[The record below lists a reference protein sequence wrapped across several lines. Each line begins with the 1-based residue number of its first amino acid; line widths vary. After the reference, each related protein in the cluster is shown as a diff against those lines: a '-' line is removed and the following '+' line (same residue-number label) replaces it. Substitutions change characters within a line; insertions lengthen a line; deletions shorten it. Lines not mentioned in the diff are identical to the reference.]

1 MPYPTNP
8 TPSDLNEQLA
18 TTEIFDAFNKKAKTG
33 IALIKKA
40 CSDLGLDET
49 QQRSQIAAF
58 LLAHQSN
65 LNGAEVFDYISSN
78 EPENAEVLRS
88 FATQFGGQMAGQEFV
103 PALRGFVQALPLAGG
118 EAQKIDRYVKAFAEE
133 YARRN
138 PTKLANSDA
147 AYTMAFSTIMLNT
160 DAHSI
165 GVRDKMTFQQFI
177 NNNKGMNNNG
187 DFEQSFLKSIYDD
200 IKQNELKLKPREV
213 ESSYTLAPTSLSNDA
228 LFSNITKELG
238 KKTPNLKA
246 ALGVDGAQATISNKK
261 PWYGFLTGYKST
273 VTITKDGNQVTLE
286 VSKPGLFS
294 KNKQPSAVLKPTPG
308 EGGAISQGSID
319 LAGQVVAKFE
329 APYVAKSPYPYQQ
342 KNMERAADSENL
354 KAEPIS
360 KAFEKYAEKSGHSA
374 ELSFLKEVESLKE
387 GIKNG
392 KPVSELQVQA
402 YGIQQRYLVPS
413 ADFPVRVDHQ
423 VAEKID
429 GKLQEILDLD
439 EKGMN
444 TLFDDA
450 ATEVKEKL
458 QTGPMQKFKQTG
470 EFQQQKQSVSE
481 ATHLEKKLPGKE
493 TSQKPSVK
501 QSL

>member
-8 TPSDLNEQLA
+8 TP
-18 TTEIFDAFNKKAKTG
+18 TEINERLGTVQIFEAFNDKAKTG
-33 IALIKKA
+33 IAIIKKA

-58 LLAHQSN
+58 IIEHKAN
-65 LNGAEVFDYISSN
+65 LKNSEVFDYVTTPGEEN
-78 EPENAEVLRS
+78 EAVLS
-88 FATQFGGQMAGQEFV
+88 LVTSEYSQQMIGQEFV

-118 EAQKIDRYVKAFAEE
+118 EAQKVGRYVKAFAEE
-133 YARRN
+133 YARHN
-138 PTKLANSDA
+138 PTKFATSDA

-160 DAHSI
+160 DAHNNQ
-165 GVRDKMTFQQFI
+165 VAKKMTLEEFVR
-177 NNNKGMNNNG
+177 NNRGMNNG
-187 DFEQSFLKSIYDD
+187 IDFDRVFLKTLYND
-200 IKQNELKLKPREV
+200 IQKNELKLEPRAA
-213 ESSYTLAPTSLSNDA
+213 ESSFSMAPDRLKNDA
-228 LFSNITKELG
+228 LFSSITKELG
-238 KKTPNLKA
+238 KKTPNLK
-246 ALGVDGAQATISNKK
+246 GAIGIEGAEVSISNKK
-261 PWYGFLTGYKST
+261 PWYSFLTGHKST
-273 VTITKDGNQVTLE
+273 VTITKDGAQVTLE

-294 KNKQPSAVLKPTPG
+294 KNKQPSAIVKPTATKDNPLPQ
-308 EGGAISQGSID
+308 ESLN
-319 LAGQVVAKFE
+319 LAAQVAAKFE
-329 APYVAKSPYPYQQ
+329 TPCVAQSPYPYLQ
-342 KNMERAADSENL
+342 KNMERAVDSENL

-439 EKGMN
+439 EKGMS

-450 ATEVKEKL
+450 AGEVKEKL
-458 QTGPMQKFKQTG
+458 QSGPMQNFKQTG
-470 EFQQQKQSVSE
+470 EFQQQKKSVSE
-481 ATHLEKKLPGKE
+481 AAHLEKKIPGRE
-493 TSQKPSVK
+493 TSQKQSVK